1 VLRRLPRARPGAL
14 LAPCLATALVTA
26 GLLTGGAAPSSSLAV
41 ADSPPATASAARAA
55 RAAKPLVVVAVG
67 DIACPPGMA
76 TTATTC
82 KQRAT
87 AKLTSNLDPD
97 AVLAVGDLQYESG
110 SLHDFRNSYAKSW
123 GKLVSITYPVPGN
136 HEYRTKGASGY
147 YKYFADRQPGKPG
160 YYAFNLRKWRVYALN
175 SNCSAIKCSAE
186 YRWLKKD
193 LEAKPH
199 ACSIAMMHHPR
210 FSSGSE
216 HGSNKGM
223 SRFFAIAQKHG
234 VDLVLAGH
242 DHDYERFHR
251 MRADGT
257 VDKSGMMS
265 FVSGAGG
272 RSAYRFGR
280 IQAGSAYRLSGHFG
294 VLRLALRPHRFNFSF
309 RDVDGTI
316 KDRGKRTC
324 R

>member
-1 VLRRLPRARPGAL
+1 VPRRLLLARPGVL
-14 LAPCLATALVTA
+14 LAPSLATALVTA

-41 ADSPPATASAARAA
+41 AGSPPAAAPAAARTT
-55 RAAKPLVVVAVG
+55 PFVVVAVG
-67 DIACPPGMA
+67 DIACPPGKA
-76 TTATTC
+76 TTATSC

-87 AKLTSNLDPD
+87 AKLTSSLDPD
-97 AVLAVGDLQYESG
+97 AVLALGDLQYESG

-123 GKLVSITYPVPGN
+123 GKLRGITFPVPGN

-175 SNCSAIKCSAE
+175 SNCSAIKCSTE
-186 YRWLKKD
+186 YKWLKKD

-199 ACSIAMMHHPR
+199 RCSIFTMHHPR

-216 HGSNKGM
+216 HGSNKSM
-223 SRFFAIAQKHG
+223 SGFFSLAQTHG
-234 VDLVLAGH
+234 VEMVLAGH
-242 DHDYERFHR
+242 DHDYERFKR
-251 MRADGT
+251 MRANGT
-257 VDKSGMMS
+257 VDKSGVMS

-272 RSAYRFGR
+272 RSAYKFGR
-280 IQAGSAYRLSGHFG
+280 IQNGSAYRLSRHFG

-309 RDVDGTI
+309 RDVDGTTR
-316 KDRGKRTC
+316 DRGMRTC